1 MRKSKLTTQH
11 TRRKFYIDCFLR
23 FYSTHIYLNFKIDM
37 GVLLVH
43 STTYDDTK
51 MGSADFSG
59 W

>member
-51 MGSADFSG
+51 MWVS
-59 W
+59 